1 MAPQIEELESDV
13 QQLNKEL
20 DVEKLKQTK
29 KVKKGVLLMWQSV
42 VLYTKCVLD
51 IIECFSLGWLYR
63 ILAATYM
70 MYFYSFKYEC
80 LFRLLSE

>member
-51 IIECFSLGWLYR
+51 IIKS
-63 ILAATYM
+63 
-70 MYFYSFKYEC
+70 S
-80 LFRLLSE
+80 